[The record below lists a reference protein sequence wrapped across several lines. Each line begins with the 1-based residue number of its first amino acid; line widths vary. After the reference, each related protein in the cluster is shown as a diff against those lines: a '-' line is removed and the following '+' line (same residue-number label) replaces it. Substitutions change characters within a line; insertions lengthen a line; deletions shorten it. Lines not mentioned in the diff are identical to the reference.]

1 MIFNKIYKISIFGAF
16 HEIEA
21 TPDNMSYFLSEFGG
35 QGFMPSIFQEIQIS
49 GINQVMKKRI
59 ALVSSNDSTKIMI
72 GTERID
78 YEMVFIE
85 DKRLSKDELSINAE
99 QMGKSLGTILSHFN
113 LRANRIAV
121 NTDSYIICEDDE
133 EISKISRQFTNP
145 IGLYTENDMPEW
157 GARLMVKKALDIN
170 EKKEICNLIT
180 NIDKTRFTRQR
191 PDERV
196 ETNGFSVK
204 ADFNTLAENKSNRFS
219 EADIIS
225 FAISSNPIWNKV
237 LDEMG

>member
-16 HEIEA
+16 QAIEA

-35 QGFMPSIFQEIQIS
+35 QGLMPSIFQEIQIS

-145 IGLYTENDMPEW
+145 IRLYTENDMPEW

-180 NIDKTRFTRQR
+180 NIDKTRFTRQK

>member
-49 GINQVMKKRI
+49 GINQVKKRI

-170 EKKEICNLIT
+170 GKKEICNLIT
-180 NIDKTRFTRQR
+180 NIDKTRFTRQK

>member
-180 NIDKTRFTRQR
+180 NIDKTRFTRQK